1 MQTIDV
7 SVVVA
12 VCNVADT
19 IRSCLDS
26 IVRQAGV
33 AWEIIC
39 VDNASEDASS
49 TILDEYAAHD
59 SRIRVI
65 HNPKNVGLLES
76 RHLGASAAKGGYLI
90 FVDGDDELLD
100 GALAKAVQA
109 IRSRAVDVL
118 AFALEF
124 KVVGD
129 VHLPSFEEYFRL
141 KGDVDNTKSFP
152 ILRACFLSRYFSWNS
167 WNKIYRTSLVQ
178 RAMNELK
185 GDFIVQG
192 EDVYLTFLIG
202 VFAKSGA
209 VLNEPIYR
217 YRIGAGLS
225 TDKCLTLENFRLY
238 LAYVTGVKRA
248 LDFAKRMGPHP
259 IIDAAFV
266 QVADN
271 ARRVLANVINN
282 RLSEEYRELAMK
294 ELKKL
299 TDEYV
304 LGGLIMTDMG
314 NEEILRQRI
323 RAVLELETEPLIK
336 DWERRLGNLQQE
348 LDEIK
353 GSLSYRVGKVV
364 TLPLRVIKRLLKRG

>member
-76 RHLGASAAKGGYLI
+76 RHLGASAAKGEYLI

-299 TDEYV
+299 TDEYD

-323 RAVLELETEPLIK
+323 RAVLERETEPLIK